1 LILEIFLI
9 PGFGVPGISGILLMI
24 AALVMASQS
33 FLMPT
38 TASEWKT
45 TGNSLLVVLGSGVSF
60 IVLSIFLT
68 RHDGEIPVL
77 SRLTLAPSERTGGAT
92 GVARLTA
99 TKGQGVGLEHLEV
112 GKVGIAET
120 PLRPAGKVEFD
131 EEFFDVVSEGD
142 FVAKGEEVR
151 IVDIQGNRVVV
162 RKHKPKT

>member
-1 LILEIFLI
+1 
-9 PGFGVPGISGILLMI
+9 
-24 AALVMASQS
+24 
-33 FLMPT
+33 
-38 TASEWKT
+38 
-45 TGNSLLVVLGSGVSF
+45 
-60 IVLSIFLT
+60 
-68 RHDGEIPVL
+68 
-77 SRLTLAPSERTGGAT
+77 
-92 GVARLTA
+92 VARLTA

-142 FVAKGEEVR
+142 FVATGEEVR